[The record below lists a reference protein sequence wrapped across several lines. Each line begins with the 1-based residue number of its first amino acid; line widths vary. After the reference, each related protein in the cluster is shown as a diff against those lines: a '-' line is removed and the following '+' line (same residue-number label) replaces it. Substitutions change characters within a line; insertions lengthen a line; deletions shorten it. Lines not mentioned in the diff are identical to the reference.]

1 VGVQHDGAVV
11 DITVLLEETRN
22 IGLGQTRVNA
32 SDEEVGARVDGALIL
47 FLNGLAGNRSSVGVD

>member
-1 VGVQHDGAVV
+1 MGVQHDGAVV

-22 IGLGQTRVNA
+22 IGLGQTGVNA

>member
-22 IGLGQTRVNA
+22 IGLSQTGVNA
-32 SDEEVGARVDGALIL
+32 SDEEVGAGVDGALIL

>member
-1 VGVQHDGAVV
+1 MGVQHDGAVV

-22 IGLGQTRVNA
+22 IGLGQTGMNA
-32 SDEEVGARVDGALIL
+32 SDEEVGAGVDGALIL